1 MLNREGLAMLE
12 PEYSEK
18 QVGIIGGREPEL
30 CAVSGKP
37 VRGKHAVAHYKGD
50 NVHYVRVLNQYDH
63 RWTEAA
69 PRYGFPVHEEIP
81 AQDENVFVLEGLETG
96 RLTVTDSNG
105 DVTETDFK
113 TGSFP
118 AGNFASVRP
127 VESRRASKLSPTPPP
142 DIKADGMSKGDD

>member
-69 PRYGFPVHEEIP
+69 PRYGFPVHDEIS
-81 AQDENVFVLEGLETG
+81 AQDENVFVLEGLDEASQAIDINTNATPDQVVRALQQVG
-96 RLTVTDSNG
+96 LVSPDRASRSSKTDS
-105 DVTETDFK
+105 
-113 TGSFP
+113 S
-118 AGNFASVRP
+118 AQS
-127 VESRRASKLSPTPPP
+127 